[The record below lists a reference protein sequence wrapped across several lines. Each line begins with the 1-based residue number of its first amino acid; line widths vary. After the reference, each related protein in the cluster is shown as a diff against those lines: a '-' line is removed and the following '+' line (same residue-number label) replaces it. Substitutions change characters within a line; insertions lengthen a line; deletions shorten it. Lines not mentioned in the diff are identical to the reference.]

1 MAFDKRRKGR
11 QDLRNIQEQ
20 AGDVSLLNRT
30 APRVFAPTRADAGRM
45 QRATAE
51 SQRDML
57 EGRTLDTRRFNRQ
70 TTQNAASMAE
80 SARRFDVGRKD
91 SQDRFDVNR
100 RDMLDNRADTQKR
113 FETNRQDRLTQNRNA
128 RKDSLMGKFRPG
140 DVDEYL
146 RKNPSAGQGQQQ
158 SQTGQTPT
166 LKPGEEIRYDGD
178 GNSYIYED
186 STKNPQQSQQGRI
199 VQPWQPGEVEEVL
212 FQESSQPSRLQQ
224 HVQNLADRRDAHSQG
239 IQDRRDSHFQNLADR
254 RAPQGMRRPSTSG
267 GVQLRPRVSAKAQ
280 KPADLTKQYDAIASD
295 LVNSGIDRAEL
306 YDENDKPTAK
316 GRAAIQFMMR
326 GQDPGRANL
335 ATTQGNLEQE
345 AAELQKYLDENTGF
359 GKERGTVFTSDKAKE
374 AEARLAEIQEELKT
388 SPQAP
393 QPQTGSGFRRPQE
406 VQPSEAAQPVIGRPT
421 LPELPSGGQ
430 RERGAATRNRDDLS
444 AFEGVDARVG
454 NKNGVPGVWVKDP
467 GTGKQQFIGEGEL
480 KQHYGEDF
488 ELGKQSA
495 QTEGDTISFRPNMMK
510 LPDLGSSVSEQRGA
524 FGPTPAGQTGFARPS
539 ESPASQATPQADPS
553 TLSRFDRV
561 DQKLGGKIIDKT
573 LDAIDK
579 GDTEDKRAAA
589 PVIREMLANPDKYES
604 QMLNKYLDS
613 VNFWEQPVQAD
624 PQQRKEEMKIP
635 AEQRAKNKR
644 DRWANRYMSKVISD
658 AAGPGVT
665 GRGQSKVGYDK
676 ALRFYKEQNPEKTE
690 RDFELELIEL
700 QGGLRNPVLRYWQD
714 KSETGDIEKTAAES
728 ISKRR
733 FTARGK

>member
-51 SQRDML
+51 SQRDIL

-91 SQDRFDVNR
+91 SQDRFDTNR
-100 RDMLDNRADTQKR
+100 QDMLDNRADTQGR
-113 FETNRQDRLTQNRNA
+113 FETNRQDRLTQNQNTRRDN
-128 RKDSLMGKFRPG
+128 LMGKFRPE
-140 DVDEYL
+140 DVDSYL
-146 RKNPSAGQGQQQ
+146 GNQGRGSQPS
-158 SQTGQTPT
+158 P
-166 LKPGEEIRYDGD
+166 
-178 GNSYIYED
+178 
-186 STKNPQQSQQGRI
+186 GRI
-199 VQPWQPGEVEEVL
+199 VQAGQPEREIV
-212 FQESSQPSRLQQ
+212 QQPAQL
-224 HVQNLADRRDAHSQG
+224 
-239 IQDRRDSHFQNLADR
+239 
-254 RAPQGMRRPSTSG
+254 QGMRRPSTTAG
-267 GVQLRPRVSAKAQ
+267 GSVQLRPRVSTKAQ

-359 GKERGTVFTSDKAKE
+359 GKERGTVFTSDEAKE

-388 SPQAP
+388 SSQAP
-393 QPQTGSGFRRPQE
+393 QPQASAGFRRPQAA
-406 VQPSEAAQPVIGRPT
+406 QAAAQATEAPQPVIGRPT

-430 RERGAATRNRDDLS
+430 RERGAATRGRDDLS

-454 NKNGVPGVWVKDP
+454 NKNNVPGVWVRDP

-488 ELGKQSA
+488 ELGAQSA
-495 QTEGDTISFRPNMMK
+495 GTTDGTISFRPNMMK

-524 FGPTPAGQTGFARPS
+524 FGPTPAGQPGFARPT
-539 ESPASQATPQADPS
+539 ETPAAQATPQADPS

-676 ALRFYKEQNPEKTE
+676 ALRFYKEQNPGRTE

-700 QGGLRNPVLRYWQD
+700 QGGLRTPVLRYWQD